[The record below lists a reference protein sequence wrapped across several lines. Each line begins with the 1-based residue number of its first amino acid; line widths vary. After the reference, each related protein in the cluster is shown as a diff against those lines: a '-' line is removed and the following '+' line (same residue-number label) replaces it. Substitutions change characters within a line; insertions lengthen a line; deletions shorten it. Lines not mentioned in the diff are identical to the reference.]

1 LLLATQRF
9 DYNSVVRKP
18 KETGGKKD
26 ELIFSR
32 RSGSAVDSYGPR
44 TNKSLKPRRARALST
59 CCVLAAAADFHHVR
73 FLSFTAIFATVLA
86 AFLDRAITSA
96 MRALAG

>member
-1 LLLATQRF
+1 MPLATRRF

-18 KETGGKKD
+18 KERVGRKG
-26 ELIFSR
+26 ELIFSQ
-32 RSGSAVDSYGPR
+32 RSGSAVESYGPK
-44 TNKSLKPRRARALST
+44 TNKCLKPRRARALTT